1 MLQTSVVK
9 VFGRGSN
16 VDFAIDDTLPFEMV
30 VNGLREYLI
39 DNRLLLANGTIT
51 INAGLRMGSPE
62 QLSELRRVI
71 EQESGL
77 TVARFWCSPDA
88 VDQAGSGV
96 QTRVQSQPS
105 ESPLSSRPAGP
116 TGYNNDAA
124 AFKTISELVGHSDEL
139 YAPMLEPLRFPSE
152 VTLKPGGRTKPR
164 QAETPDYLMREL
176 EAEANPS
183 ESATPSE
190 ATNPSEMDAPGPD
203 PEFRRLIDETA
214 SEPDATVEGPFEDIR
229 DAAGTEQDSGNWEYR
244 RDTALFVKS
253 TCRSGEVI
261 RHPGDVVILGDVN
274 PGAEIIAGGDI
285 TVFGSLRGTAHAG
298 SGGLTKAAII
308 AFCLESPRLQIGP
321 YIGVAPNLTAAKGK
335 RAKSGEAAPKI
346 AYVRRRSIYV
356 ATFTG
361 RFAKYS
367 RGIPYE
373 G

>member
-9 VFGRGSN
+9 VTGRGSN

-96 QTRVQSQPS
+96 QPRVQSQPS
-105 ESPLSSRPAGP
+105 ESSLSSRPAGH
-116 TGYNNDAA
+116 NSNAA
-124 AFKTISELVGHSDEL
+124 AFKSFSELVGHSDEL
-139 YAPMLEPLRFPSE
+139 YAPMLGPHRLPLE
-152 VTLKPGGRTKPR
+152 VALKPGGRVKPR
-164 QAETPDYLMREL
+164 QAETPDFLMREL

-183 ESATPSE
+183 EA
-190 ATNPSEMDAPGPD
+190 ANPSEMDAPGPD

-214 SEPDATVEGPFEDIR
+214 SELDATVEGPFEDIR
-229 DAAGTEQDSGNWEYR
+229 DAAGTEQDGGNWEYR

-321 YIGVAPNLTAAKGK
+321 YIGVAPNLAAAKGK

>member
-9 VFGRGSN
+9 VTGRGSN

-77 TVARFWCSPDA
+77 TVTRFWCSPDA

-116 TGYNNDAA
+116 TGYNNYAA

-152 VTLKPGGRTKPR
+152 VALKPRGRTKPR
-164 QAETPDYLMREL
+164 QAETPDFLMGEL

-183 ESATPSE
+183 EAATPSE

-229 DAAGTEQDSGNWEYR
+229 DAAGTEQDGGNWEDR
-244 RDTALFVKS
+244 RDTALIVKS

-321 YIGVAPNLTAAKGK
+321 YIGVAPNLAAAKGK
-335 RAKSGEAAPKI
+335 RAKSGELAPKI

>member
-9 VFGRGSN
+9 VSGRGSN
-16 VDFAIDDTLPFEMV
+16 VDFVIDDTLPFETV
-30 VNGLREYLI
+30 VSGLREYLA
-39 DNRLLLANGTIT
+39 DNRLLLSKGKIT

-71 EQESGL
+71 EKESGL
-77 TVARFWCSPDA
+77 TVARFWCSPGA
-88 VDQAGSGV
+88 VDQAGSGG
-96 QTRVQSQPS
+96 QPKVQSQPS
-105 ESPLSSRPAGP
+105 GPPLSGRLADREGSP
-116 TGYNNDAA
+116 DD
-124 AFKTISELVGHSDEL
+124 FKTFSQLVGLSEQLD
-139 YAPMLEPLRFPSE
+139 APVLGPNRFPPE
-152 VTLKPGGRTKPR
+152 LTLKPRGRTEPR
-164 QAETPDYLMREL
+164 QAATPDFLVREV
-176 EAEANPS
+176 
-183 ESATPSE
+183 ESA
-190 ATNPSEMDAPGPD
+190 ANPSEMDAPVPD
-203 PEFRRLIDETA
+203 PEFRRLVDETA
-214 SEPDATVEGPFEDIR
+214 IEAEVVVGGPLKDIR
-229 DAAGTEQDSGNWEYR
+229 DGAETEQDGGHWEYR

-261 RHPGDVVILGDVN
+261 RHHGDVVILGDVN

-285 TVFGSLRGTAHAG
+285 TVFGFLRGTAYAG

-321 YIGVAPNLTAAKGK
+321 YVGVAPNSVASKRK
-335 RAKSGEAAPKI
+335 RAKSGGTTPMI

-361 RFAKYS
+361 RFAKYN

>member
-9 VFGRGSN
+9 VSGRGSN
-16 VDFAIDDTLPFEMV
+16 VDFVIDDTLPFEMV
-30 VNGLREYLI
+30 VSGLREYLA
-39 DNRLLLANGTIT
+39 DNRLLLSKGKIT

-71 EQESGL
+71 EKESGL

-88 VDQAGSGV
+88 VDQAGSGG
-96 QTRVQSQPS
+96 QPIVQSQPS
-105 ESPLSSRPAGP
+105 GPPLSGRLADQEGSP
-116 TGYNNDAA
+116 TD
-124 AFKTISELVGHSDEL
+124 FKTFSQLVGLSEEL
-139 YAPMLEPLRFPSE
+139 DAPVLGPNRFPPE
-152 VTLKPGGRTKPR
+152 LTLKPRGRTEPR
-164 QAETPDYLMREL
+164 QAATPDFLVREV
-176 EAEANPS
+176 
-183 ESATPSE
+183 ESA
-190 ATNPSEMDAPGPD
+190 ANPSEMDAPGPD
-203 PEFRRLIDETA
+203 PEFRRLVDETGP
-214 SEPDATVEGPFEDIR
+214 EPDVPEPEAVVERPV
-229 DAAGTEQDSGNWEYR
+229 QDSPAVTDAEQNVSHWESR

-261 RHPGDVVILGDVN
+261 RHHGDVVILGDVN

-285 TVFGSLRGTAHAG
+285 TVFGFLRGTAHAG
-298 SGGLTKAAII
+298 CGGLTKAAIV

-321 YIGVAPNLTAAKGK
+321 YVGVAPNSVASKRK
-335 RAKSGEAAPKI
+335 RAKSGGTTPVI

-367 RGIPYE
+367 RGILYE

>member
-9 VFGRGSN
+9 VTGRGSN

-116 TGYNNDAA
+116 TGYNNYAA

-152 VTLKPGGRTKPR
+152 VALKPGGRTKPR

-183 ESATPSE
+183 EAATPSE

-321 YIGVAPNLTAAKGK
+321 YIGVAPNLAAAKGK
-335 RAKSGEAAPKI
+335 RAKSGELAPLI

>member
-1 MLQTSVVK
+1 MLQTGVLK
-9 VFGRGSN
+9 VSGRGSN

-30 VNGLREYLI
+30 VNGLREYLS

-62 QLSELRRVI
+62 QLRELRSVI

-77 TVARFWCSPDA
+77 TVSRFWCSPDA
-88 VDQAGSGV
+88 IDQAGSGA
-96 QTRVQSQPS
+96 QSRAQSRPS
-105 ESPLSSRPAGP
+105 ESPVSGLLEVATTPNGNS
-116 TGYNNDAA
+116 A
-124 AFKTISELVGHSDEL
+124 AFETISEFIGPSDEL
-139 YAPMLEPLRFPSE
+139 HALLLGPDRLPSAAP
-152 VTLKPGGRTKPR
+152 LKPRKRTKPR
-164 QAETPDYLMREL
+164 QPETPDFLLREL
-176 EAEANPS
+176 EAEANPG
-183 ESATPSE
+183 EAGDASE
-190 ATNPSEMDAPGPD
+190 ATNPSEIDAPGPD

-214 SEPDATVEGPFEDIR
+214 PEPQSTVERPSKDLQN
-229 DAAGTEQDSGNWEYR
+229 AAGTEQDGGNWEYR

-253 TCRSGEVI
+253 TCRSGELI

-285 TVFGSLRGTAHAG
+285 TVFGSIRGAAHAG

-321 YIGVAPNLTAAKGK
+321 YIGVGANATVSKGK
-335 RAKSGEAAPKI
+335 KSKSGELAPLI